1 MNKTMR
7 QVLIILI
14 IKLDMKTKSIN
25 LLIISRLPRT
35 GDPAD
40 LHVRYKKARLPI
52 TLKKKKKKNQYS
64 TNNNANNNDIIKS

>member
-52 TLKKKKKKNQYS
+52 TLKKNQYS

>member
-25 LLIISRLPRT
+25 LLIISKRIFQGAQYMAT
-35 GDPAD
+35 N
-40 LHVRYKKARLPI
+40 
-52 TLKKKKKKNQYS
+52 NQYS
-64 TNNNANNNDIIKS
+64 TNNNVNNNDTIKS